1 MFDSQQKYTGTR
13 YTMTVTLLIVAFI
26 MSPVALMASR
36 PLGYVSVALALACS
50 VVCSA
55 MAWINW
61 RNHSE
66 LTIPSIVARKSR
78 AK

>member
-1 MFDSQQKYTGTR
+1 LFDSQQKYTGTR

-36 PLGYVSVALALACS
+36 PLGYVSVGLALACS

-55 MAWINW
+55 MAWFNW